1 MTPDNAFYESRI
13 KTIEV
18 NTTFL
23 KKSLYDETIV
33 KKFEEIVVNILTE
46 KGYDATLGHR
56 DLSAYSFIGNYI
68 KDNKSNFTTD
78 GIMVFSVDDI
88 KTAKSSTSAKVS
100 LDSIAVL
107 YWLYN
112 KHGERIFQTD
122 VAPTNSLDRQQRSRN
137 LKGITSNGQ
146 VNTIHFTYFE
156 SEEEFLNKIADWVLH
171 NLPPYDSIK

>member
-46 KGYDATLGHR
+46 KGYDATLGQR

-78 GIMVFSVDDI
+78 GIMVFSVDI

-112 KHGERIFQTD
+112 KHGERILQTD
-122 VAPTNSLDRQQRSRN
+122 VAPTKSLDRQQRSRN